1 MLSVKPGWEGS
12 DGGNTELGES
22 AALLLLEGQP
32 VLERRGSIRWEPLKK
47 INWTLHSF
55 PTCFRGSPCSLG
67 TEQAIASGGVAAC
80 WVRPGSGGTS
90 HSLEHVGGEGMTPQA
105 WVL

>member
-1 MLSVKPGWEGS
+1 MPVQIKLVGLECLCFEGSVSVISMLSVKPGREGS

-47 INWTLHSF
+47 NQLDIAQFPHTL
-55 PTCFRGSPCSLG
+55 
-67 TEQAIASGGVAAC
+67 
-80 WVRPGSGGTS
+80 
-90 HSLEHVGGEGMTPQA
+90 
-105 WVL
+105 